1 MKKKIALVFGGKSA
15 EHEVSINSARN
26 IAKAIDLN
34 KFDLYGLG
42 ISVQGSWYLFDQI
55 SDWENLKTLNEKS
68 KSSADFS
75 SLKVQACS
83 LVFYQGKPQIQLF
96 DANRFLNVDCAF
108 PINHGT
114 FGEDGCI
121 QGYFKMMNLPFVG
134 CDVFAS
140 ALGMDKD
147 FMKRVLTLAGI
158 PNAKFEVLKKNQP
171 ANYSDLIKKLGTP
184 FFIKPANM
192 GSSVG
197 VHKIKNE
204 KEFVEK
210 SREAFQYDHKL
221 IAEEFVQGRE
231 IECSVKGT
239 RWQCAASVCGEVVPQ
254 HEFYSYE
261 AKYLD
266 DNGALL
272 HIPADLPQHKSEEIR
287 QLAVSVFETLGC
299 EGLARVDFFLK
310 KSGEIYINEINTL
323 PGFTKIS
330 MYPKMWEATG
340 LAYTDLITELIE
352 LALQKSKQDQ
362 ELKTTFLDLAPSTS

>member
-1 MKKKIALVFGGKSA
+1 MKKKIALIFGGKSA

-34 KFDLYGLG
+34 KFDLYSIG
-42 ISVQGSWYLFDQI
+42 ISVQGGWHLFDQTT
-55 SDWENLKTLNEKS
+55 DWEKLKTLNEKS
-68 KSSADFS
+68 LPPD
-75 SLKVQACS
+75 LKMQACS
-83 LVFYQGKPQIQLF
+83 LVFYKGKPQIQVF
-96 DANRFLNVDCAF
+96 DSNRFLNVDCAF

-121 QGYFKMMNLPFVG
+121 QGHFKMMNLPFVG

-140 ALGMDKD
+140 SLGMDKD
-147 FMKRVLTLAGI
+147 FMKRVLTFAGI
-158 PNAKFEVLKKNQP
+158 PNAQFEVLKKDQP
-171 ANYSDLIKKLGTP
+171 VSYSDLVKKLGNP

-197 VHKIKNE
+197 VHKIKSE
-204 KEFVEK
+204 KEFAEK
-210 SREAFQYDHKL
+210 SKEAFQYDHKL

-239 RWQCAASVCGEVVPQ
+239 RWKCSASVCGEVIPQ

-266 DNGALL
+266 DNGASL
-272 HIPADLPQHKSEEIR
+272 HIPADLPQSKSDEIR
-287 QLAVSVFETLGC
+287 QLATTVFKTLGC

-310 KSGEIYINEINTL
+310 KYGGVYINEINTL

-340 LAYTDLITELIE
+340 LSYSNLITELID
-352 LALQKSKQDQ
+352 LAIEKSSQDQ
-362 ELKTTFLDLAPSTS
+362 ELKTTFLDLAPNK